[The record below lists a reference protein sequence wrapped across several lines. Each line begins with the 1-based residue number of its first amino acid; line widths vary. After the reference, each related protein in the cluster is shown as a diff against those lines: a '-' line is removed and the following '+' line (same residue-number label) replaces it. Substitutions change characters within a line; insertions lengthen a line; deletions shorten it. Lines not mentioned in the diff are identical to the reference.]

1 MRPNPSVERT
11 PIGASPGSPIGDV
24 YGLRRMPHTLRI
36 EQVAHRSFEVA
47 RQLHS
52 VQMRAYA
59 LEARLLGAVYFPPL
73 ERTVDDLRNST
84 ETFLAA
90 RVEDQIVGA
99 ASTWPDDEGMGINIA
114 SLVVAPSHQRQGIGR
129 KLMAA
134 VLVRH
139 GGEGL
144 TVQTGVKNVPAIT
157 LYKSLGFAELRR
169 WFVGRE
175 PLELVKLRR
184 IA

>member
-1 MRPNPSVERT
+1 MRPNPSVERA
-11 PIGASPGSPIGDV
+11 PIGASPGSQIVDV
-24 YGLRRMPHTLRI
+24 YGSQRMPHKLRI

-47 RQLHS
+47 QQLYA

-73 ERTVDDLRNST
+73 ERTVDDMRNST
-84 ETFLAA
+84 EMFLAA
-90 RVEDQIVGA
+90 GFEDQIVGA
-99 ASTWPDDEGMGINIA
+99 ASTWPDDDGMVINIA

-144 TVQTGVKNVPAIT
+144 TVQTGVKNVPAIS